1 MFATLASALSI
12 LPTSHFQ
19 RYHDNPTFPIQRKP
33 WRGHQK
39 RSCCLEAARISPY
52 TRARTGHLP
61 VGRVWGCTYVSV
73 VRDETPHQRE
83 AERTLDSSS
92 AAWIFLVSRIS
103 AAGFGNGTLRASAS
117 QILGAVLLLCA
128 EGRRGRVP
136 GPESWLSHFEIDV
149 PRASPII
156 KVLGGHLFL
165 STQWSR
171 VRSSQTLLPPRAVG
185 VPMRPSSFVTQKPR
199 HKSRR
204 GLHHLSLGSIANVK
218 VVCKMRI
225 PSQFYASSIL
235 RHSFSRYGIPTP
247 RYTAKQRS
255 TDLSINGTA
264 SSSHSIQPLKLPRE
278 DICTCFVSAPLFPS
292 GTSSCLQSFASP
304 VQPRSPC
311 VMPCWI
317 SVSPPPPKQ
326 ETILPIQQRTNPKN
340 AAMTVISHNSPPLS

>member
-1 MFATLASALSI
+1 MTAEIPYSIHPLSKPPRATRRLQGPGLRLSAALLSPAPR
-12 LPTSHFQ
+12 LQRWRARSPFPPTSHFQ
-19 RYHDNPTFPIQRKP
+19 RYHDNQTFPIQRKP

-61 VGRVWGCTYVSV
+61 VGRVWGCTYVFV

-83 AERTLDSSS
+83 TERTLDSSS

-103 AAGFGNGTLRASAS
+103 AAGLGNGTLRASAS
-117 QILGAVLLLCA
+117 QILGAVLLLRA

-171 VRSSQTLLPPRAVG
+171 VRSSRTLLPPRAVG

-247 RYTAKQRS
+247 RYTANQKP

-264 SSSHSIQPLKLPRE
+264 SSSHSVQPLKLPRA

-292 GTSSCLQSFASP
+292 GTSSCLQSLMQ
-304 VQPRSPC
+304 VQS
-311 VMPCWI
+311 
-317 SVSPPPPKQ
+317 
-326 ETILPIQQRTNPKN
+326 
-340 AAMTVISHNSPPLS
+340 SHALHA

>member
-1 MFATLASALSI
+1 MTAEIPYSIHPLSKPPRATRRLQGPRAAAFSCPPEPCPTFATLASPLSI
-12 LPTSHFQ
+12 LPHLS
-19 RYHDNPTFPIQRKP
+19 FPALPRQPNLPHSTETLARSPKEELLFGGRPYFSIYTGPDWSSTGWQSLGMYLRFCCARRDSP
-33 WRGHQK
+33 PERNRTHTRFFFSGVDIFGLPDLRRG
-39 RSCCLEAARISPY
+39 L
-52 TRARTGHLP
+52 
-61 VGRVWGCTYVSV
+61 
-73 VRDETPHQRE
+73 
-83 AERTLDSSS
+83 
-92 AAWIFLVSRIS
+92 
-103 AAGFGNGTLRASAS
+103 GNGTLRASAS
-117 QILGAVLLLCA
+117 QILGAVLLLRA
-128 EGRRGRVP
+128 EGRRERVP

-171 VRSSQTLLPPRAVG
+171 VHSSRTLLPPRAVG

-235 RHSFSRYGIPTP
+235 CHSFSRYGIPAP

-264 SSSHSIQPLKLPRE
+264 SSSHSIQPLKLPRA
-278 DICTCFVSAPLFPS
+278 DICTCFVSSPLFPS
-292 GTSSCLQSFASP
+292 GTSSCLQSLMQ
-304 VQPRSPC
+304 VQS
-311 VMPCWI
+311 
-317 SVSPPPPKQ
+317 
-326 ETILPIQQRTNPKN
+326 
-340 AAMTVISHNSPPLS
+340 SHGLHA

>member
-1 MFATLASALSI
+1 MTAEIPYSIHPLSKPPRATRRLQGPRAAAFSCPPEPCPTFATLASPLSI
-12 LPTSHFQ
+12 LPHLS
-19 RYHDNPTFPIQRKP
+19 FPALPRQP
-33 WRGHQK
+33 NLPHSTETLA
-39 RSCCLEAARISPY
+39 RSPKEELLFGGRPY
-52 TRARTGHLP
+52 FSIYTGP
-61 VGRVWGCTYVSV
+61 DWSSTGWGCTYVFV

-83 AERTLDSSS
+83 TERTLDSFS
-92 AAWIFLVSRIS
+92 AAWKFLVSRIS
-103 AAGFGNGTLRASAS
+103 AAGLGNGTLRASAS
-117 QILGAVLLLCA
+117 QILGAVLLLRA
-128 EGRRGRVP
+128 EGRGRVP

-171 VRSSQTLLPPRAVG
+171 VRSSRTLLPPRAVG

-264 SSSHSIQPLKLPRE
+264 SSSHSIQPLKLPRA

-292 GTSSCLQSFASP
+292 GTSSCLQSLMQ
-304 VQPRSPC
+304 VQS
-311 VMPCWI
+311 
-317 SVSPPPPKQ
+317 
-326 ETILPIQQRTNPKN
+326 
-340 AAMTVISHNSPPLS
+340 SHALHA